1 MSSSRESPS
10 FLPMNGQ
17 VPSMPPLPPGPGPSS
32 QSVIPHVS
40 QLLYREGDAW
50 TAVLSLHSTVLQ
62 NVQQISASLSSEN
75 IFDSDSERE
84 LQYCSAL
91 SQAAAQC
98 DLMHLELIKLRTLRK
113 ARSSCDLSALQPLIN
128 SHTRETVA
136 VGSNMSSQLSMSIQ
150 SITSD
155 LRTTIA
161 EMKKTE
167 SEILAFHE
175 ILSTCDLKSFPTE
188 FNVHVEASGSSRSL
202 SLPDFVEIMSNRRTG
217 QLFDIKSIVED
228 CQMLSL
234 PVESSTAKVTEK
246 KECEDS
252 SQPHMPALIP
262 VRRTGDKK
270 R

>member
-1 MSSSRESPS
+1 
-10 FLPMNGQ
+10 
-17 VPSMPPLPPGPGPSS
+17 MPPLPPGPGPSS
-32 QSVIPHVS
+32 QNVIPHVS

-62 NVQQISASLSSEN
+62 NVHQISASLSSEN

-98 DLMHLELIKLRTLRK
+98 DLMHAELIKLRTLRK

-136 VGSNMSSQLSMSIQ
+136 VGSNVASQLSMSIQ

-155 LRTTIA
+155 LRSTIA

-175 ILSTCDLKSFPTE
+175 LLSTCDLQSIPTE
-188 FNVHVEASGSSRSL
+188 FNVHVEASGSSCSIPL
-202 SLPDFVEIMSNRRTG
+202 DEFVRIVCKHKTG
-217 QLFDIKSIVED
+217 QSFNIKSIVED
-228 CQMLSL
+228 SQMLSMRD
-234 PVESSTAKVTEK
+234 ESSNTEVTEK
-246 KECEDS
+246 EECRDS
-252 SQPHMPALIP
+252 NQLQMPALIP
-262 VRRTGDKK
+262 FRRTGDKK